1 MRNLPKGEE
10 IVFRGASSRLQGPK
24 QIGEA
29 SVVEASPQAVSTIP
43 FLPAVASVLI
53 EGSRSVWV
61 YFRQKLLR
69 SPMVE
74 SDLYQD
80 YVAGTRPLK
89 PHACQGGKS
98 MHEMSDVVP
107 YPGHSLFQESFFF
120 CTIKN
125 IGDAPGAGDLYV
137 EIAVD
142 GSCRLAFAKVYSA
155 QNAMNAVDL
164 LTSRVMPFF
173 KDHDIAIERV
183 FTPKNNEYCGLAP
196 AHPFE
201 TYLTT
206 SHIQHLEMDQSDQT
220 TSSLCKQFYRV
231 LQREFFSAAL
241 RKRFHQTLGMLQ
253 QDLDAFVETYNSER
267 TGFELDPQGSPPL
280 RAFLDAAAKT

>member
-1 MRNLPKGEE
+1 MRNLPKGEK
-10 IVFRGASSRLQGPK
+10 IVYRGAPPRLQDPK
-24 QIGEA
+24 ETGEA
-29 SVVEASPQAVSTIP
+29 SAVEALPEAVSTIP
-43 FLPAVASVLI
+43 FLPAVASLLI
-53 EGSRSVWV
+53 EGSGSVWV

-69 SPMVE
+69 SPVAE
-74 SDLYQD
+74 SVVYQD
-80 YVAGTRPLK
+80 CVAGTRPLK

-98 MHEMSDVVP
+98 MHEMSGVVL

-125 IGDAPGAGDLYV
+125 FGDDPGASDIYV

-142 GSCRLAFAKVYSA
+142 GNCRLAFTKIYSA

-173 KDHDIAIERV
+173 KDHGIAIERV

-206 SHIQHLEMDQSDQT
+206 SHIQHLEMDGSGQA

-241 RKRFHQTLGMLQ
+241 RKRFHQSLDILQ

-267 TGFELDPQGSPPL
+267 TGFELDPQDRPPL
-280 RAFLDAAAKT
+280 HAFLDAAKT